1 MFAEIADTIKKIT
14 DGVNKQKLEPTENKE
29 KIALEANSQNVEISE
44 SKEVHSYQNSLVDS
58 FYIENPFGE
67 NLAPTDEM
75 KYHMIAGVIDKID
88 SFKPE
93 NWFRLSEDVKV
104 AALQELEN
112 FSAEISH
119 RPACAIDSRYLG
131 PIKESDGTI
140 FGLKGEHIDGQI
152 TINSELLNINS
163 PEALK
168 EVLDTIIHEGR
179 HEYQTYNVNLLL
191 NGIRPTERSCEL
203 VNAWHINMNELGY
216 KDGECPFWDVRQ
228 IGYKEYLAQP
238 IEVDA
243 RVFAENV
250 LDKTVYFG

>member
-1 MFAEIADTIKKIT
+1 MFAEVADALKKVA
-14 DGVNKQKLEPTENKE
+14 DGVNKQKVEPLENKE
-29 KIALEANSQNVEISE
+29 KINQEVISQNVELSE
-44 SKEVHSYQNSLVDS
+44 NKEVQTSQNSLVDIL
-58 FYIENPFGE
+58 IEGNPFGE

-88 SFKPE
+88 AFNPN
-93 NWFRLSEDVKV
+93 NWYRLSEDVKV

-112 FSAEISH
+112 ASAEISH
-119 RPACAIDSRYLG
+119 RPACVIDSHYLG
-131 PIKESDGTI
+131 AIEEKEGTI
-140 FGLKGEHIDGQI
+140 LGLKGEHIDGQI
-152 TINSELLNINS
+152 TVNSELLNMNS

-191 NGIRPTERSCEL
+191 NGIRPTERSFEL

-216 KDGECPFWDVRQ
+216 KNGECPFWDIRQ

-250 LDKTVYFG
+250 LDKTVYFA

>member
-1 MFAEIADTIKKIT
+1 MFVEVANTLKKVA
-14 DGVNKQKLEPTENKE
+14 DGVKNINDESAEDKEKTNKEFSPKDVEVSENKE
-29 KIALEANSQNVEISE
+29 TQSSQS
-44 SKEVHSYQNSLVDS
+44 SLIDS
-58 FYIENPFGE
+58 LLRGNPFGE

-88 SFKPE
+88 AFNPA
-93 NWFRLSEDVKV
+93 NWYRLSEDVKV

-112 FSAEISH
+112 ASAEISH
-119 RPACAIDSRYLG
+119 RPACIIDSRDLG
-131 PIKESDGTI
+131 AIEERDGLI
-140 FGLKGEHIDGQI
+140 LGLKGEHIDGHI
-152 TINSELLNINS
+152 TVNSELLNMNS

-191 NGIRPTERSCEL
+191 NGISPTERSFEL

-216 KDGECPFWDVRQ
+216 KNGECSFWDIRQ

-250 LDKTVYFG
+250 LDKTVYFA